1 MIFNEWFVN
10 IYVIILYLDNIFHRK
25 VSFMSH
31 ESDDTEDDKA
41 SKDTGGTVGESNEDG
56 ISVAIVTELV
66 VTRQGDQSSKW
77 GS

>member
-10 IYVIILYLDNIFHRK
+10 IYVIILYLDYIFHRK

-41 SKDTGGTVGESNEDG
+41 SKDTGGTVGESNENG
-56 ISVAIVTELV
+56 IPVTIVTELV
-66 VTRQGDQSSKW
+66 VTGQGDQSSK
-77 GS
+77 